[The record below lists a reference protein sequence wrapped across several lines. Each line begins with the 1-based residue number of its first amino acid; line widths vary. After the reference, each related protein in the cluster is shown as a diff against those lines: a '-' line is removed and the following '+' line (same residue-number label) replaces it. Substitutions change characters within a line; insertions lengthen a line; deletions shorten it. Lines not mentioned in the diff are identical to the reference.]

1 MLDANALIDFLG
13 DRPGGGRM
21 KHLFADA
28 VRDQNPLLMSVIN
41 WGEGLYHL
49 WERYGEDSARQTISG
64 MERLPIELVDVDLP
78 LVMQAA
84 GIKAHHKIPY
94 VDCIAGV
101 LALTRKAVLVTSD
114 RDF

>member
-13 DRPGGGRM
+13 DRPGRPNEASICRCRARPESAPDVC
-21 KHLFADA
+21 HQL
-28 VRDQNPLLMSVIN
+28 
-41 WGEGLYHL
+41 GEGLYHL

>member
-41 WGEGLYHL
+41 WGGSLPSM
-49 WERYGEDSARQTISG
+49 ERYREDSARQTISG
-64 MERLPIELVDVDLP
+64 MERLPIELVDVALP